1 MKTKNEDPCKCS
13 GNSIVRSKGE
23 YTIVVVR
30 NGFRIKE
37 DLPYCLWGTMYL
49 NGQNFSTAIQ
59 QYLPAGVTCSSSVSG
74 ENIIFSY
81 TNGLVTDTIVVFAIP
96 TALVSYPEMLAN
108 LNTNYMKTE
117 LVYFCNNT
125 QVPNGPILTAVQNR
139 VLQAAPLY
147 LQTLGSMGS
156 KDNEL
161 ITPLSRKIPNN
172 SVPDVIELSMR
183 KQDIK
188 PQTVW
193 VHKFAWVKL
202 TEKNTLVFYWQILFN
217 EIINLNEERQKLDA
231 IKDDLK

>member
-1 MKTKNEDPCKCS
+1 MKNKNDDCKCS

-37 DLPYCLWGTMYL
+37 DLPYCIWGTMYL
-49 NGQNFSTAIQ
+49 NGQNFSTAIN
-59 QYLPAGVTCSSSVSG
+59 QYLPVGVTCSSVVSG
-74 ENIIFSY
+74 ENIIFTY
-81 TNGLVTDTIVVFAIP
+81 TNGLVTDIIQVFAIP

-125 QVPNGPILTAVQNR
+125 QVGNLPILTAEQNKI
-139 VLQAAPLY
+139 LQGAPLY

-156 KDNEL
+156 KNNEL
-161 ITPLSRKIPNN
+161 ITPLSRQMPNN
-172 SVPDVIELSMR
+172 SVKDVIEISMR

-193 VHKFAWVKL
+193 VHKFAYVTL
-202 TEKNTLVFYWQILFN
+202 TERNTLVFYWQIIFN
-217 EIINLNEERQKLDA
+217 EIVNMNEERQSLDTM
-231 IKDDLK
+231 KEELK